1 MNKSTKNYY
10 LEKVVG
16 ALFRHGVRK
25 FLPMF
30 LTIYVSFVFSSAFS
44 AVVVSEVFVD
54 TTTNNIQYVELTNIN
69 KKSQK
74 VNLFEFSNGNTSV
87 YVNDTVSFAPHE
99 TKIMMFSDFILP
111 DSSEIDSSKLIFS
124 NSSLRMYDILLMTLD
139 STEVSDTFYVKAKL
153 AGCTERNNVLVDE
166 EFGIVSSDFR
176 EASPSPLKGNM
187 NVRMKKVLSY
197 IYDNSG
203 NRLKSASK
211 VVCVVKGDEE
221 IKEEKDPVVPEIE
234 IEDDRTHPRFQV
246 YPNPTNGDVIVELP
260 ETGDYTIKLFNLKS
274 VGLLTKEIKRGNTAE
289 INMMDLATGIYMVTV
304 YKGNEVFGTVK
315 IIKK

>member
-10 LEKVVG
+10 LEKVEG
-16 ALFRHGVRK
+16 ALFRRHFYK
-25 FLPMF
+25 YLPTL
-30 LTIYVSFVFSSAFS
+30 LTIYLSCIFSSVFS

-69 KKSQK
+69 NKNQK

-99 TKIMMFSDFILP
+99 TKIMMFSEFILP

-139 STEVSDTFYVKAKL
+139 STVSDTFFVKAKV

-176 EASPSPLKGNM
+176 DALPSPLKGNM
-187 NVRMKKVLSY
+187 NVRMKKVLAY
-197 IYDNSG
+197 TYDNSG

-211 VVCVVKGDEE
+211 IVYEVKGDEE
-221 IKEEKDPVVPEIE
+221 IIEEKEPVVPEIV

-246 YPNPTNGDVIVELP
+246 YPNPTNGDVIVEMP
-260 ETGDYTIKLFNLKS
+260 ETGDYTIKLFNLRS
-274 VGLLTKEIKRGNTAE
+274 VSLLTEEIVKGNTAK
-289 INMMDLATGIYMVTV
+289 INMTDLATGIYMVTV
-304 YKGNEVFGTVK
+304 YRGSEVFGTVK